1 MTARKSHRGS
11 IPRGA
16 TPKWKR
22 DVGRA
27 KTLRFFEI
35 ALVLVRFDHITR
47 LIVNVNHGIMRPAAV
62 LRVIDCRA
70 RVLIPQS
77 TKRQCVTD

>member
-1 MTARKSHRGS
+1 MTVRKSHRGS

-16 TPKWKR
+16 TPKWKG

-35 ALVLVRFDHITR
+35 ARVLVRFYHVAGDIENANQG
-47 LIVNVNHGIMRPAAV
+47 IV
-62 LRVIDCRA
+62 
-70 RVLIPQS
+70 
-77 TKRQCVTD
+77 